1 MRCDHRGSD
10 TTGTLVYPRDEPTN
24 TQLQTAKWESRGK
37 KTQICIFATCVLK
50 SVCHPSLPPP
60 VSSLSLCPHFGG
72 GDSIWT
78 SKPLH
83 HLWET
88 AWLRGWKKKKNK
100 EKKKEERA
108 SEWGNVSGV
117 FRAPDDA
124 ILSRNTA
131 SAPPMAAHAWAD
143 ARRVSTATP
152 NLPQHQS
159 FPSHNPPPPP
169 PPSLSISLLFHPP
182 LLCLGINVKQL
193 INTAVHEEAVPNDRH
208 SWSIC
213 QDSPTHSYRR
223 KAVTHSRIHTD
234 MLNKAD
240 YTLPMIDVTSV
251 EDSFVYFVL
260 SPREHST
267 LQASG

>member
-1 MRCDHRGSD
+1 MYFCDLCS
-10 TTGTLVYPRDEPTN
+10 
-24 TQLQTAKWESRGK
+24 
-37 KTQICIFATCVLK
+37 QICL
-50 SVCHPSLPPP
+50 PSLPP
-60 VSSLSLCPHFGG
+60 SSRVLSFSLPSFWGWGFHLNKQASASLV
-72 GDSIWT
+72 GDSLT
-78 SKPLH
+78 QRM
-83 HLWET
+83 E
-88 AWLRGWKKKKNK
+88 KKKNK

-108 SEWGNVSGV
+108 SEGGNVSGV

-124 ILSRNTA
+124 ILSRNTP

>member
-1 MRCDHRGSD
+1 M
-10 TTGTLVYPRDEPTN
+10 TTVVVTPPEHWFTPAMSPQTHSCRPPSERAEEKKPKYVFLRLVFSNLSAIP
-24 TQLQTAKWESRGK
+24 
-37 KTQICIFATCVLK
+37 
-50 SVCHPSLPPP
+50 PSLLPCPLFLSALILGVGIP
-60 VSSLSLCPHFGG
+60 FEQASLCITCGRQL
-72 GDSIWT
+72 DS
-78 SKPLH
+78 
-83 HLWET
+83 ED
-88 AWLRGWKKKKNK
+88 GKKKNK
-100 EKKKEERA
+100 EKKKKEERA
-108 SEWGNVSGV
+108 SEGGNVSGV